1 MLNKLLNK
9 MGLVTKGKVSTK
21 QDPIAD
27 IQHIQGVQVNTLT
40 ETEVNFVLTKLR
52 SASYTGAEFET
63 FSNVWIKLVKL
74 KEK

>member
-1 MLNKLLNK
+1 

-21 QDPIAD
+21 QDPISD
-27 IQHIQGVQVNTLT
+27 IQQIQGVQLNTLT
-40 ETEVNFVLTKLR
+40 ETEVNFILTKLR